1 MPKVSQIRTLG
12 ALKASGY
19 RPRPVK
25 QELRDN
31 LRERLTGGGPLFPGI
46 LGYDRTVIPAVIN
59 ALLAGHD
66 FILLGLRGQAKTRIL
81 RSLTT
86 LLDPAIPVLA
96 GSELNDDPLAPIS
109 VPGQRLVAEAG
120 DDAPVDWLSP
130 EQRYNEKLATP
141 DVSIAD
147 LLGDIDPIKAAT
159 RKLTFADPEV
169 IHFGIV
175 PRTNR
180 GIFAINELPDLSPRI
195 QVGLFNILEERDLQI
210 RGFPVRIPLD
220 LLLVFSANP
229 EDYTNRGSIITPLKD
244 RISSQILT
252 HYPPDATVA
261 ADITRQEAW
270 TERGVAS
277 VVIPEEFRL
286 MIEEIS
292 FAARESDLVDQSSGV
307 SARVAISALEL
318 LASNLERRALAL
330 AGAPRTGTTPPAT
343 ATATA
348 RAAGK
353 AAAPPPAGAAAFSA
367 SASGSDADIAVY
379 PRLVDLQMLLPAI
392 TGKVEMVYEGEQQ
405 GAEVVARRLIGQAV
419 KKAFDRRFPEVGKEL
434 GSGGEDDKGPYAGIV
449 RWFAEG
455 NAVNLSDEQPFAEYE
470 AEMRRVP
477 GLADIANR
485 YGGRS
490 REERALAAELVLE
503 GLHQHLK
510 LARNDLDSQV
520 SYKEMVKFQL
530 LKPRG
535 GSGRRGSGRGGDVN

>member
-1 MPKVSQIRTLG
+1 MSKSQHVKTLG
-12 ALKASGY
+12 ALKATGY
-19 RPRPVK
+19 RPRSVK
-25 QELRDN
+25 IEIREN
-31 LRERLTGGGPLFPGI
+31 LRRRLKAGGPLFPGV

-81 RSLTT
+81 RALTT
-86 LLDPAIPVLA
+86 LLDPETPILA

-120 DDAPVDWLSP
+120 DDAPVEWLSA

-169 IHFGIV
+169 IHFGII

-180 GIFAINELPDLSPRI
+180 GIFAINELPDLAPRI

-220 LLLVFSANP
+220 ILMCFSANP

-252 HYPPDATVA
+252 HYPPEARIA

-270 TERGVAS
+270 TDRDTPDL
-277 VVIPEEFRL
+277 VIPEEIRL
-286 MIEEIS
+286 LIEEIS
-292 FAARESDLVDQSSGV
+292 LAARESDLVDQSSGV
-307 SARVAISALEL
+307 SARVAISAMEL
-318 LASNLERRALAL
+318 LVSNLERRALAT
-330 AGAPRTGTTPPAT
+330 GDAPI
-343 ATATA
+343 
-348 RAAGK
+348 
-353 AAAPPPAGAAAFSA
+353 S
-367 SASGSDADIAVY
+367 
-379 PRLVDLQMLLPAI
+379 PRLCDLQMLLPAI

-405 GAEVVARRLIGQAV
+405 GAEVVARRLLGQAL
-419 KKAFDRRFPEVGKEL
+419 KKVFDLRFPEIGKEV
-434 GSGGEDDKGPYAGIV
+434 GSSDDSGPYTPMV

-455 NAVNLSDEQPFAEYE
+455 NAVTISDEQPFAEYE
-470 AEMRRVP
+470 EEIYKVP
-477 GLADIANR
+477 GLKALAAR
-485 YGGRS
+485 HGKT
-490 REERALAAELVLE
+490 REERALAAETVLE

-510 LARNDLDSQV
+510 LARNDMDSQV

-530 LKPRG
+530 LKPHRG
-535 GSGRRGSGRGGDVN
+535 GGRSGRDRGDVN

>member
-1 MPKVSQIRTLG
+1 MSKPTTLG
-12 ALKASGY
+12 ALRAAGY
-19 RPRPVK
+19 RPRSVK

-31 LRERLTGGGPLFPGI
+31 LRIKLKSGVPLFPGI
-46 LGYDRTVIPAVIN
+46 LGYDRTVIPGVVN

-81 RSLTT
+81 RALTT
-86 LLDPAIPVLA
+86 LLDEEVPVLA
-96 GSELNDDPLAPIS
+96 GSELNDDPLAPVS
-109 VPGQRLVAEAG
+109 VPGQRLVADAG
-120 DDAPVDWLSP
+120 DDAPVAWLHRD
-130 EQRYNEKLATP
+130 ERYNEKLATP

-169 IHFGIV
+169 IHFGII

-220 LLLVFSANP
+220 LLMVFSANP

-252 HYPPDATVA
+252 HYPPDIKVS

-270 TERGVAS
+270 TEREADGGL
-277 VVIPEEFRL
+277 VIPEDVRL
-286 MIEEIS
+286 LVEEIS
-292 FAARESDLVDQSSGV
+292 AVARESDLVDQSSGV
-307 SARVAISALEL
+307 SARVSISALEL
-318 LASNLERRALAL
+318 LASNLERRALSTDDR
-330 AGAPRTGTTPPAT
+330 P
-343 ATATA
+343 
-348 RAAGK
+348 
-353 AAAPPPAGAAAFSA
+353 
-367 SASGSDADIAVY
+367 VY
-379 PRLVDLQMLLPAI
+379 PRLCDLHMLLPAI

-405 GAEVVARRLIGQAV
+405 GAEVVARRLVGLAA
-419 KKAFDRRFPEVGKEL
+419 KKFFEARYPEVGKEL
-434 GSGGEDDKGPYAGIV
+434 GSGGEDDKGPYARIV

-455 NAVNLSDEQPFAEYE
+455 NEVTLSDEQAFADYE
-470 AEMRRVP
+470 SELKRVP
-477 GLADIANR
+477 GLLEIAAAKA
-485 YGGRS
+485 GS
-490 REERALAAELVLE
+490 TREEKAFAAEVVLE

-510 LARNDLDSQV
+510 LARQDLDSQV

-530 LKPRG
+530 LKPKKG
-535 GSGRRGSGRGGDVN
+535 GGVGRGRGDIN

>member
-1 MPKVSQIRTLG
+1 MSKSQHIKSLG

-19 RPRPVK
+19 RPRSVK
-25 QELRDN
+25 LEIRDN
-31 LRERLTGGGPLFPGI
+31 LRARLKSGAPLFPGI
-46 LGYDRTVIPAVIN
+46 LGYDRTVVPSVVN

-86 LLDPAIPVLA
+86 LLDPEVPVLA

-109 VPGQRLVAEAG
+109 IPGQRLVAEAG
-120 DDAPVDWLSP
+120 DDTPVEWLTA

-169 IHFGIV
+169 IHFGII

-180 GIFAINELPDLSPRI
+180 GVFAINELPDLAPRI

-220 LLLVFSANP
+220 ILMCFSANP

-252 HYPPDATVA
+252 HYPPDTRIA

-270 TERGVAS
+270 TERDTIN
-277 VVIPEEFRL
+277 VVVPEDIRL
-286 MIEEIS
+286 LIEEVS
-292 FAARESDLVDQSSGV
+292 MAARESDLVDQSSGV
-307 SARVAISALEL
+307 SARVAISAMEL
-318 LASNLERRALAL
+318 LVSNLERRALA
-330 AGAPRTGTTPPAT
+330 TGDNP
-343 ATATA
+343 
-348 RAAGK
+348 
-353 AAAPPPAGAAAFSA
+353 
-367 SASGSDADIAVY
+367 VQ
-379 PRLVDLQMLLPAI
+379 PRLCDLQMLLPAI

-405 GAEVVARRLIGQAV
+405 GAEVVARRLLGQAV
-419 KKAFDRRFPEVGKEL
+419 RKIFDGRFPEVGKEA
-434 GSGGEDDKGPYAGIV
+434 GTGGEDDRGPYTRLI
-449 RWFAEG
+449 RWFADG
-455 NAVNLSDEQPFAEYE
+455 NAVTISDEQPFRDYE
-470 AEMRRVP
+470 TELYKVP
-477 GLADIANR
+477 GLQDLAAR
-485 YGGRS
+485 YGKS
-490 REERALAAELVLE
+490 REERAYAAEMVLE

-510 LARNDLDSQV
+510 LARADLDSQV

-530 LKPRG
+530 LKPHRG
-535 GSGRRGSGRGGDVN
+535 PSRSGRGDRGDVN

>member
-1 MPKVSQIRTLG
+1 MPKVSRIKTLG

-19 RPRPVK
+19 QPRSVK

-31 LRERLTGGGPLFPGI
+31 LRQRLGCGGPLFPGI

-86 LLDPAIPVLA
+86 LLDPEVPVLA

-109 VPGQRLVAEAG
+109 VPGQRLVAVAG
-120 DDAPVDWLSP
+120 DDAPVEWLGRD
-130 EQRYNEKLATP
+130 ERYNEKLATP

-220 LLLVFSANP
+220 LLMVFSANP

-252 HYPPDATVA
+252 HYPPDTTVA

-270 TERGVAS
+270 TERDVPN

-286 MIEEIS
+286 LVEDIS

-318 LASNLERRALAL
+318 LASNLARRALGTRPEA
-330 AGAPRTGTTPPAT
+330 AKAPLVTTVTTPA
-343 ATATA
+343 
-348 RAAGK
+348 
-353 AAAPPPAGAAAFSA
+353 A
-367 SASGSDADIAVY
+367 SADGRVY
-379 PRLVDLQMLLPAI
+379 PRLCDLQMLLPAI

-419 KKAFDRRFPEVGKEL
+419 KKAFDSRFPEVGKEL
-434 GSGGEDDKGPYAGIV
+434 GSGGEDDKGPYAPIV

-455 NAVNLSDEQPFAEYE
+455 NSVTLSDEQSFEDYE

-477 GLADIANR
+477 GLAEIVAR
-485 YGGRS
+485 HSGRT
-490 REERALAAELVLE
+490 REERALAGEMVLE

-535 GSGRRGSGRGGDVN
+535 GSGRRGSGRGDVN

>member
-1 MPKVSQIRTLG
+1 MAQKPTTLG
-12 ALKASGY
+12 ALKGTGY
-19 RPRPVK
+19 RPRSIK

-31 LRERLTGGGPLFPGI
+31 LRSRLKAGGPLFPGI
-46 LGYDRTVIPAVIN
+46 LGYDRTVIPSVVN

-81 RSLTT
+81 RSLVT
-86 LLDPAIPVLA
+86 LLDPEVPALA
-96 GSELNDDPLAPIS
+96 DTELNEDPLAPIS
-109 VPGQRLVAEAG
+109 PQGERVLAAAG
-120 DDAPVDWLSP
+120 DDAPIVWLSR
-130 EQRYNEKLATP
+130 EERYNEKLATP

-169 IHFGIV
+169 IHYGII

-180 GIFAINELPDLSPRI
+180 GIFAINELPDLAPRI

-220 LLLVFSANP
+220 ILMVFSANP

-252 HYPPDATVA
+252 HYPPDSQTA
-261 ADITRQEAW
+261 AAITQQEAW
-270 TERGVAS
+270 TERDIPD
-277 VVIPEEFRL
+277 VVVPEEVRL
-286 MIEEIS
+286 LVEEVS
-292 FAARESDLVDQSSGV
+292 VAARESDLVDQSSGV

-318 LASNLERRALAL
+318 LVSNLERRALA
-330 AGAPRTGTTPPAT
+330 TGDRP
-343 ATATA
+343 
-348 RAAGK
+348 
-353 AAAPPPAGAAAFSA
+353 
-367 SASGSDADIAVY
+367 VY
-379 PRLVDLQMLLPAI
+379 PRLCDLQMLLPAI

-419 KKAFDRRFPEVGKEL
+419 RKSFDGRFPEVGKEV
-434 GSGGEDDKGPYAGIV
+434 GSGGEDDRGPYAKAV

-455 NAVNLSDEQPFAEYE
+455 NAVTLSDEQSFADYE
-470 AEMRRVP
+470 AELFKVP
-477 GLADIANR
+477 GLKELVAKSA
-485 YGGRS
+485 GS
-490 REERALAAELVLE
+490 REERALAAEMVLE

-510 LARNDLDSQV
+510 LARQDMDSQV

-530 LKPRG
+530 LKPRRG
-535 GSGRRGSGRGGDVN
+535 GGRGDRGDVN